1 MNIIVTSRH
10 FKAKESL
17 VEYARKSVEKL
28 NRYYNGVIK
37 GEVILSYEKK
47 TNSLKIAE
55 VNLSVYRSR
64 LTALG
69 RSAEYHQAIDHA
81 CMKLR
86 TQLIK
91 YKDRLH
97 RKDRITVR
105 RVREK
110 V

>member
-10 FKAKESL
+10 FKAHESL
-17 VEYARKSVEKL
+17 VEYARKSVEKM

-37 GEVILSYEKK
+37 GEVILSFEKK
-47 TNSLKIAE
+47 LNSRKIAE

-64 LTALG
+64 LTGEG
-69 RSAEYHQAIDHA
+69 RSADFQQAVDAA
-81 CMKLR
+81 CEKIR
-86 TQLIK
+86 AQLLK

-97 RKDRITVR
+97 RKDRNIVR

-110 V
+110 A